1 MPIIGRPISLGK
13 PYTWGP
19 MLPSG
24 ALLRRTLVLAL
35 PAALAAACI
44 VSSTTRGKPVPA
56 DSATAGRVVTVG
68 TPVKVHLLDGS
79 VIVFRRGITVG
90 ADTIRGAG
98 VRYSATLRDSAAVS
112 SVALDSVLGA
122 EVFERTVNP
131 GRTILYSTVVG
142 TLATAATIVTIK
154 AIFGSCPT
162 IYSDSA
168 GTPVLEAESFSDSIA
183 PLLAKRD
190 VDRLRAQ
197 PDSTGTLRLEIRNEA
212 LETHQIDHM
221 EVVEVRHRP
230 DEEAYPEPYG
240 DPVAI
245 AGLAPAPSARDR
257 AGRDVGRQLA
267 HADGS
272 VFATDD
278 ATLAAAREGDTDDWI
293 DITVPKPADG
303 DSVAVALRMRS
314 SLLTTVLFYDYML
327 GRPGA
332 RSLDWVG
339 RDMGRITTV
348 ARLGRW
354 YTTKLGLRVAVR
366 EGDRYRQVARLVDF
380 GPIAWREVAVVVPAV
395 GDDSVRI
402 RLSFLADEWRIDRVA
417 LSSRVRRV
425 NPRVVKLAR
434 ATAADGTPRR
444 DARDVLRRADD
455 RRLETHPG
463 DRFMAYFDVGRAP
476 DVAGASR
483 TFLFAAQGYYTEW
496 VRGSWMRDATDS
508 TAFDPAH
515 VKLTDVLRSWRAAK
529 DSMESR
535 FFLQRVPVS

>member
-1 MPIIGRPISLGK
+1 
-13 PYTWGP
+13 
-19 MLPSG
+19 MLSSG
-24 ALLRRTLVLAL
+24 ALLRRTLALVL

-44 VSSTTRGKPVPA
+44 ISSNTRARPVA
-56 DSATAGRVVTVG
+56 SGGATGRGVTVQ

-79 VIVFRRGITVG
+79 VAVFRSGITVS
-90 ADTIRGAG
+90 ADTIHGAG
-98 VRYSATLRDSAAVS
+98 VRYTATLRDTSAVS
-112 SVALDSVLGA
+112 SIPLDSVLGA
-122 EVFERTVNP
+122 ETYERTVNP

-142 TLATAATIVTIK
+142 TVGTAAAVVTIK

-168 GTPVLEAESFSDSIA
+168 GTPVLEAESFSYSIA

-190 VDRLRAQ
+190 VDRLHAQ
-197 PDSTGTLRLEIRNEA
+197 PDSAGTLRLEIRNEA
-212 LETHQIDHM
+212 LETHRIDNM
-221 EVVEVRHRP
+221 EVVEVRHRT

-240 DPVAI
+240 DPLAI
-245 AGLAPAPSARDR
+245 AGLAPARSARDR
-257 AGRDVGRQLA
+257 AGRDVSRQLA

-278 ATLAAAREGDTDDWI
+278 STLAGAREGDTDDWI
-293 DITVPKPADG
+293 DIAVPRPADG
-303 DSVAVALRMRS
+303 DSVALALRMRS

-332 RSLDWVG
+332 LSLDWVG
-339 RDMGRITTV
+339 QDLGRITTL

-366 EGDRYRQVARLVDF
+366 DGDEYRQVARLVDF

-417 LSSRVRRV
+417 LSSSMRRV
-425 NPRVVKLAR
+425 KPRVVKLAR
-434 ATAADGTPRR
+434 ATSADGTPRQ
-444 DARDVLRRADD
+444 DVRDVLRRADD
-455 RRLETHPG
+455 RQLETHPG
-463 DRFMAYFDVGRAP
+463 DRFFADFDVGRAP
-476 DVAGASR
+476 VGAGGSR

-496 VRGSWMRDATDS
+496 VRGSWMQSATDS
-508 TAFDPAH
+508 TAFDPSR

-529 DSMESR
+529 DSMEAR
-535 FFLQRVPVS
+535 FFLQRVPVT

>member
-1 MPIIGRPISLGK
+1 
-13 PYTWGP
+13 

-24 ALLRRTLVLAL
+24 ALLRRALVLAL
-35 PAALAAACI
+35 PAAIAAACI
-44 VSSTTRGKPVPA
+44 VSTTTRGKAVPA
-56 DSATAGRVVTVG
+56 DSATRGQAVTVR
-68 TPVKVHLLDGS
+68 TPVKVHLMDGS
-79 VIVFRRGITVG
+79 VIVFRRGVTV
-90 ADTIRGAG
+90 ASDTIRGTG
-98 VRYSATLRDSAAVS
+98 VRYSATLRDSAVVSAVS
-112 SVALDSVLGA
+112 LDSVVGA
-122 EVFERTVNP
+122 ETFERSVNA
-131 GRTILYSTVVG
+131 GRTILYSTLASTVG
-142 TLATAATIVTIK
+142 TAVGVLTFK

-168 GTPVLEAESFSDSIA
+168 GTPVLEAESFSYSIA

-190 VDRLRAQ
+190 VDRLHAQ
-197 PDSTGTLRLEIRNEA
+197 PDSAGTLRLEVRNEA

-240 DPVAI
+240 EPVAI
-245 AGLAPAPSARDR
+245 AGLAPARSARDR
-257 AGRDVGRQLA
+257 AGRDVSRQLSR
-267 HADGS
+267 ADGS

-278 ATLAAAREGDTDDWI
+278 ATLAAASDEDTDDWI
-293 DITVPKPADG
+293 DVAVPRPADG
-303 DSVAVALRMRS
+303 DSVALTLRMRS

-339 RDMGRITTV
+339 EDLGRITTL

-354 YTTKLGLRVAVR
+354 YTTRLGLRIAVR
-366 EGDRYRQVARLVDF
+366 DGDRYRQVARLVDF

-425 NPRVVKLAR
+425 RPRVVKLAR
-434 ATAADGTPRR
+434 ATAADGAPRE
-444 DARDVLRRADD
+444 DVRDVLRRADD

-463 DRFMAYFDVGRAP
+463 DRFFADFDVGRTTDPA
-476 DVAGASR
+476 AAR

-508 TAFDPAH
+508 TAFDPAR